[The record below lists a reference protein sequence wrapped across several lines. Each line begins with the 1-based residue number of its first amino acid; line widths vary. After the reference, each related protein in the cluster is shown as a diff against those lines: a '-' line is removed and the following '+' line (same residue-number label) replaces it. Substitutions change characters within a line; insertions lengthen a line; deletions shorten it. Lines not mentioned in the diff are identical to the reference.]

1 MELILL
7 EKISNLGDLG
17 DQVTVKSGYGRNFLV
32 PTGKAV
38 LATPEKLAEF
48 EQRRAELEAKAGEG
62 LSLAEKRRDS
72 IEELAISITQK
83 AGEEGKLFGSVG
95 TLDIAEAA
103 SEAGVPVEKSEIR
116 LSDGTLR
123 HTGDFEI
130 DVQLHTDVVAKLKLS
145 IVAE

>member
-7 EKISNLGDLG
+7 QKISNLGDLG

-48 EQRRAELEAKAGEG
+48 ERRRAELEAKAGEG

>member
-103 SEAGVPVEKSEIR
+103 CEAGVPMEKSEIR

>member
-7 EKISNLGDLG
+7 QKISNLGDLG

-48 EQRRAELEAKAGEG
+48 EGLRAELEAKAGEG

-83 AGEEGKLFGSVG
+83 AGEEGKLFGWVG

>member
-48 EQRRAELEAKAGEG
+48 EQRRAELEAKAGKG

-72 IEELAISITQK
+72 IEKLAISITQK

-103 SEAGVPVEKSEIR
+103 SEAGVPVEKSEIKLR
-116 LSDGTLR
+116 DGALR

-130 DVQLHTDVVAKLKLS
+130 DVQLYTDVVAKLKLS

>member
-48 EQRRAELEAKAGEG
+48 EQRRAELEAKAGKG

-103 SEAGVPVEKSEIR
+103 SEAGVPVEKSEIK
-116 LSDGTLR
+116 LHDGALR

-130 DVQLHTDVVAKLKLS
+130 DVQLYTDVVAKLKLS

>member
-7 EKISNLGDLG
+7 EKISNLGGLG
-17 DQVTVKSGYGRNFLV
+17 DQVTVKSGYGRNFLI

-38 LATPEKLAEF
+38 LATPEKLAEV
-48 EQRRAELEAKAGEG
+48 EQRRAELESKAGED

-95 TLDIAEAA
+95 IPDIAEAV

-116 LSDGTLR
+116 LSTGALR

>member
-17 DQVTVKSGYGRNFLV
+17 GQVTVKSGYGRNFLV

-83 AGEEGKLFGSVG
+83 AGEEGKLFGAVG

>member
-48 EQRRAELEAKAGEG
+48 EQRRAELEAKAGKG

-72 IEELAISITQK
+72 IEKLAISITQK

-103 SEAGVPVEKSEIR
+103 SEAGVPVEKSEIK
-116 LSDGTLR
+116 LHDGALR

-130 DVQLHTDVVAKLKLS
+130 DVQLYTDVVAKLKLS

>member
-48 EQRRAELEAKAGEG
+48 EGLRAELEAKAGEG

>member
-7 EKISNLGDLG
+7 QKISNLGDLG

-48 EQRRAELEAKAGEG
+48 EGLRAELEAKAGEG

>member
-7 EKISNLGDLG
+7 EKISNLGGLG
-17 DQVTVKSGYGRNFLV
+17 DQVTVKSGYGRNFLI

-38 LATPEKLAEF
+38 LATPEKLAEV
-48 EQRRAELEAKAGEG
+48 EQRLAELESKAGED

-95 TLDIAEAA
+95 TADIVEAV

-116 LSDGTLR
+116 LSTGVLR

>member
-7 EKISNLGDLG
+7 EKISNLGGLG
-17 DQVTVKSGYGRNFLV
+17 DQVTVKSGYGRNFLI

-38 LATPEKLAEF
+38 LATPEKLAEV
-48 EQRRAELEAKAGEG
+48 EQRLAELESKAGED

-95 TLDIAEAA
+95 TADIVEAV

-116 LSDGTLR
+116 LSTGALR